1 MISTVVRVA
10 SIVLVILIF
19 SNIWVKKRAKLF
31 TLKYAVIAKMVNL
44 KRLVAI
50 LLRHVITNAWLQT
63 IELIVV
69 TTLIIKFATF
79 PIII

>member
-31 TLKYAVIAKMVNL
+31 TPKYAVIAKMVNL

-50 LLRHVITNAWLQT
+50 LLRHVITNA
-63 IELIVV
+63 
-69 TTLIIKFATF
+69 
-79 PIII
+79 

>member
-50 LLRHVITNAWLQT
+50 LL
-63 IELIVV
+63 
-69 TTLIIKFATF
+69 KDM
-79 PIII
+79 

>member
-31 TLKYAVIAKMVNL
+31 TLKYAVIAKMVNI

>member
-31 TLKYAVIAKMVNL
+31 ILKYAVIAKMVNL

-50 LLRHVITNAWLQT
+50 LLRHVITNA
-63 IELIVV
+63 
-69 TTLIIKFATF
+69 
-79 PIII
+79 